1 MKTTASATKHSP
13 RLALAAAFA
22 IVAAFVA
29 LTLLPAERASAAAGK
44 TGVWDIPGRHSVQV
58 FHPGAA
64 AATATSSEVV
74 FEAPVA
80 CRLKRIAIVP
90 SAGMTGDNTNYIT
103 LDFLN
108 VGTAGVGT
116 QSVVTAVA
124 FTTGTDLTALDAKE
138 FTLSTT
144 DATIT
149 LAQGA
154 VLTCKRTKA
163 ASGLLMPS
171 CLVVVEFEP
180 K

>member
-1 MKTTASATKHSP
+1 MAAS
-13 RLALAAAFA
+13 
-22 IVAAFVA
+22 
-29 LTLLPAERASAAAGK
+29 K
-44 TGVWDIPGRHSVQV
+44 TGVQDIPGRHQHLA

-74 FEAPVA
+74 FEAMNA
-80 CRLKRIAIVP
+80 CRIKRIAWIP

-108 VGTAGVGT
+108 VGTAGAGT
-116 QSVVTAVA
+116 TSLVTAIA
-124 FTTGTDLTALDAKE
+124 FTTGTDGTALDAKE

-144 DATIT
+144 DATVT
-149 LAQGA
+149 LAAGE

-171 CLVVVEFEP
+171 GIIVIEFEP